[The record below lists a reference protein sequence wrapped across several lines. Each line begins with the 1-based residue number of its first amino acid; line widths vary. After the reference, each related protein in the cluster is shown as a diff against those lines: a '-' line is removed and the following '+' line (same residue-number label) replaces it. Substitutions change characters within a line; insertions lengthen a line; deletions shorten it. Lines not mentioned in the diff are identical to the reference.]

1 MNIHITHIPS
11 IDLPIHALFQE
22 QVNRNPSRFAVKT
35 THKAFTY
42 AELSLIVD
50 KVAAQILFQKLEK
63 ESIIA
68 VCMDRTP
75 EMIGTLLGIMKA
87 GCAYLPIDPAF
98 PDPRKKMLAE
108 EAQSPLIITQTNYA
122 SAFTGLASKT
132 IIPNHIKDY
141 LDSATVEWP
150 NVDIGQLC
158 YVLFTSGSTGK
169 PKGVMIEHRSVVNYL
184 LSYNAIAPL
193 QNMPNGTSICP
204 YVFDVSVWE
213 FFSVLCFGGTLHL
226 LETQSILD
234 INGFAKYLSENQINS
249 TYLAPGILND
259 LVATF
264 ETDKRLKLPDRI
276 LVGVEPIQQST
287 LQRYLDLQPKM
298 QIINAYGPTEA
309 TISCTFYAFTNAQD
323 PQKRT
328 PIGKAI
334 EGYRI
339 YIVNEQNQQVAV
351 GETGEILIGGI
362 GLARGYLNDN
372 NLTTQKFIP
381 NPFTSTQGERLYK
394 TGDLAYYLPDG
405 NLMYDT
411 RLDYQVKIRGYRIEL
426 GEVETIML
434 QSGMLKEC
442 VATAREADNGIKYLV
457 LYYTRIQ
464 TELFTEQALRRY
476 AELHLPI
483 YMIPSV
489 FVELQQIPRNQSGK
503 VDRKLLPATT
513 QPSPSPLMMELSNHQ
528 EVVMQLWQEVLGSDA
543 IGLDANFFSIG
554 GNSINA
560 AQVVARL
567 NRKLNSNYG
576 LEVVFSYPSVFELAN
591 FLESN
596 KQTVFEQPTIQIN
609 TNQQVFRLSYNQQR
623 PYILERFRGANSL
636 YNIPMVLQLQGKV
649 NFKALEIALSNIVA
663 KHQIYRT
670 TYGEVNGEP
679 AQIIHPFNGFSIAI
693 QKVQVEQTTNEKLIR
708 DVIATECSTPFNL
721 STGPM
726 LRALLVELSEHE
738 HILVLNVH
746 HIASDGWSM
755 GLLLEELSV
764 GYSSACRNELALST
778 TEITQYASFSMW
790 QRQVLATTQAEERL
804 AKAVQWFEGMPSFL
818 NIPTN
823 YQRPA
828 EFSYRGASFYFNF
841 DEELSENIAHLAKA
855 TASSNFMVLMAA
867 FGVLLKEY
875 SRQETFLVGTMAA
888 NRVLQEFESAHG
900 FFTNTV
906 LIKHDLEGNPN
917 FMQLIDRTKIAA
929 SHALQFQDIPFEQVL
944 EKINPPRNLSYNPLY
959 QVMLIYQNMPI
970 DNLKLEGLV
979 ANELEIDRT
988 SSKID
993 LTLTFDLIKGRL
1005 RGLVEYNPDL
1015 FNEGSMR
1022 AMASHLQLILD
1033 KVTSHPDIK
1042 LSDINILTHNE
1053 SLNILKWSVS
1063 PQQAV
1068 EEKKLSELLNDAFK
1082 RHSNLQAISQGHTSF
1097 TYGDMNRQVKRLAEY
1112 ISSLQL
1118 PINSPIG
1125 IIATRVPSTV
1135 TAMLACIRSM
1145 HPFVP
1150 LDSANPESRLQEIIT
1165 EAGIT
1170 HILASRHSEHQI
1182 MLKTGTT
1189 ELTQIEDITY
1199 NQAYDLKEVTSFS
1212 PSPELP
1218 AYIIFTSGST
1228 GKPKGVVVS
1237 RGSLANFIQASIHNF
1252 NMVQGDRVLQFASL
1266 TFDTALEEIFP
1277 CFCSGGTLVLR
1288 NDDMIA
1294 SHTLFLEKIRK
1305 AEISILDLPTA
1316 YWNQLIITMEHQ
1328 NLRFHD
1334 NLRLIIIGGEAVGLE
1349 YIKIFNKLN
1358 PRHIKLV
1365 NTYGPTET
1373 TVVATSYKFDSNI
1386 EPSWVPIG
1394 KPILNATVFVVNK
1407 NLRLV
1412 PPGIPGELLIGGKG
1426 LALGYINH
1434 PELTNEKFINLD
1446 LTGKGAQRFYRTGDL
1461 VKYNPDGDLIFLGR
1475 TDFQLKIRG
1484 FRVEPGEIESH
1495 LLSLP
1500 DITQAVVMIRD
1511 DRPGISLLTAYLVT
1525 SQNRYNTKYYKDR
1538 LRMLVPDYM
1547 IPQVFVVL
1555 DQLPI
1560 NRQGKIDRTL
1570 LPMPDFNAI
1579 LTDKEFIEPNTPL
1592 QLKLALIWKDILQLE
1607 RIGIN
1612 DHFFELGGNSI
1623 KATQLISR
1631 VNALTKGEFP
1641 FKVLFTY
1648 PTIEAMERYILSK
1661 DFKRKQKAAEITKH
1675 PQGIIIPASSTQK
1688 RIWFLHQL
1696 EGSSVAYNIPMA
1708 YSIQGDVDLG
1718 VLNNAIDEVLLRHS
1732 ILRSCIKPI
1741 NNEPTIHIEPSVK
1754 AHIELIDLRNFQ
1766 PEDKKAELALLSKN
1780 FALHVFNLSMVPLF
1794 KFSLIRLEAKE
1805 SLLLL
1810 NFHHLVLDNWSAG
1823 LFLKELSLIYDA
1835 LLHHQKIL
1843 LSPPKLQYPD
1853 YVVWQ
1858 QGLLNSEH
1866 VKAQAEYWK
1875 ETLSGAPEILQL
1887 PLDHGRKMVQTFN
1900 GAEVRQT
1907 LDANITQQI
1916 KDFSLS
1922 QGVSLY
1928 ATLLSAFS
1936 AVLYRYSNQ
1945 NDIIIGCPVANRN
1958 HEDTEDIMGVFINN
1972 LPLRIQIPERI
1983 SFKAYCKLVNKLLL
1997 EAFENQDLPLDKII
2011 ENLNIKRN
2019 INISPLFQV
2028 MFNLLNAH
2036 NQNLA
2041 LSGCEVHY
2049 IDPGRF
2055 VSKLDL
2061 SLIMM
2066 ETKGVLHAVFEYN
2079 SDLFKYKTIRSF
2091 ASHFNSFLQAVFNNP
2106 DTYIDK
2112 VELLSQHEKLKLFSG
2127 INQTTKVWP
2136 AGHLTDILVLNA
2148 VRYANNIAY
2157 QTDTSQISY
2166 EHLNKKTS
2174 TLAAHLQRRGL
2185 KPKQL
2190 AGVMLHRTVNLPVAL
2205 LAILKAG
2212 GAYVPLDP
2220 IYPKER
2226 IAQIVQD
2233 AGISL
2238 FITENAL
2245 IDHLPSDE
2253 AELINIDDAA
2263 NFRPLSFIKP
2273 EIEADDAAYVIFT
2286 SGSTGRP
2293 KGVQISHKSLM
2304 NFLWSMREEPGIGT
2318 NDRLLA
2324 VTTISF
2330 DIAGLE
2336 MFLPLLCGASVVIAS
2351 AEEAMDADMLVN
2363 KIEKEKITIMQA
2375 TPITWRMIMLTNW
2388 NGALNLKALCG
2399 GEALQQ
2405 DLANQLVAHCKE
2417 VWNMYGPTETTI
2429 WSTLQPVHH
2438 HEIPEGY
2445 EAIGKPIAN
2454 TSVYVLDK
2462 NLSPVPIGVP
2472 GELYIGGQGV
2482 ALGYYNRNDLTSER
2496 FIPNPFVSHNEK
2508 MYRTGDYVKLSST
2521 GVLEYL
2527 SRIDNQVKIRG
2538 FRIELGEIESVIS
2551 RFAGVIQNV
2560 VLVREDTPHSKRIVA
2575 YIIPEKETSIQRT
2588 ELRNFLMQ
2596 QLPDYMIPAVFVFVD
2611 SFPLTPN
2618 GKIDRKNFPIPDSS
2632 SDTSFAEFVEPQDE
2646 TQKMLAGIWKDLLKR
2661 DKISTNDD
2669 FFELGGHSL
2678 LAVSM
2683 MGRIENETRK
2693 RIPLATLFT
2702 HSKLADLAKIIDK
2715 QQNAND
2721 WRSLVHIKP
2730 FGNLIPLFLIH
2741 GAGLNVMLY
2750 NTLINSLSIDQPVF
2764 GLQAKGL
2771 NGIDKP
2777 LETIEEIAAHYIS
2790 EIKTEYPVGPYAF
2803 AGFSLGGIIAFEVAK
2818 QLQAA
2823 GDEVAFVGM
2832 LDTIAYTSDKH
2843 LSKFQQKLRRSK
2855 FIVNQILFNIGAF
2868 INEPQHNKSKLFLWK
2883 LSSLKRKV
2891 KSLIYRMR
2899 ASHAYATGDKD
2910 KLPTYLHNVHEIN
2923 NKAGENYVLKPSNV
2937 AIELFKAA
2945 HQTFYIEDKHT
2956 YGWEKYALN
2965 GITVH
2970 LVPGEH
2976 STLFWPPNDV
2986 QFAHTLQKRLEE
2998 VNTAYQL
3005 KIIKQNSL

>member
-1 MNIHITHIPS
+1 MSIPSTHIS
-11 IDLPIHALFQE
+11 SLDLPIHALFQE
-22 QVNRNPSRFAVKT
+22 QVNRYPSRYAVKT
-35 THKAFTY
+35 PYKAITY
-42 AELSLIVD
+42 AELSLVVD
-50 KVAAQILFQKLEK
+50 TVAAQIVLQSFEK

-87 GCAYLPIDPAF
+87 GCAYLPIDSTI
-98 PDPRKKMLAE
+98 PDSRKRMLAE
-108 EAQSPLIITQTNYA
+108 EAKSQLIITQTNYA
-122 SAFTGLASKT
+122 PAFESLKCNS
-132 IIPNHIKDY
+132 IIQIEQ
-141 LDSATVEWP
+141 LDHATSDVEWP
-150 NVDIGQLC
+150 TVEMGQLC

-184 LSYNAIAPL
+184 RSYNAFAPL
-193 QNMPNGTSICP
+193 QTTPNGTSVCP
-204 YVFDVSVWE
+204 YIFDVSVWE
-213 FFSVLCFGGTLHL
+213 FFSVLCYGGTLHL
-226 LETQSILD
+226 LDTQSILD
-234 INGFAKYLSENQINS
+234 ISGFANYLSENEINS
-249 TYLAPGILND
+249 SYLAPGILND
-259 LVATF
+259 LATTF
-264 ETDKRLKLPDRI
+264 ETDKNLSLPDRI

-287 LQRYLDLQPKM
+287 LQRYLDLRPQM

-309 TISCTFYAFTNAQD
+309 TISCTFFRFKKAED

-334 EGYRI
+334 DGYSI
-339 YIVNEQNQQVAV
+339 YVVNEQNQQVAV

-372 NLTTQKFIP
+372 ELTAKKFIA
-381 NPFTSTQGERLYK
+381 NPFTTTVGERLYK
-394 TGDLAYYLPDG
+394 SGDLGYWLADG
-405 NLMYDT
+405 NLMYET

-426 GEVETIML
+426 GEVEAIMQ

-442 VATAREADNGIKYLV
+442 VAVANEADKGINYLV
-457 LYYTRIQ
+457 VYYSRAESATF
-464 TELFTEQALRRY
+464 EEHALRRY
-476 AELHLPI
+476 AEQHMPM
-483 YMIPSV
+483 YMIPSM
-489 FVELQQIPRNQSGK
+489 FVELPYLPRNQSGK
-503 VDRKLLPATT
+503 VDRKQLPATS
-513 QPSPSPLMMELSNHQ
+513 QPIPQTKSVQLSSYQ
-528 EVVMQLWQEVLGSDA
+528 EVVMNLWQEVLGFDA
-543 IGLDANFFSIG
+543 IGLDANFFSTG
-554 GNSINA
+554 GNSIKA
-560 AQVVARL
+560 AQMVARL
-567 NRKLNSNYG
+567 NRSLKSNYG
-576 LEVVFSYPSVFELAN
+576 VEIVFANPTIFELAHY
-591 FLESN
+591 LEVDKPSLS
-596 KQTVFEQPTIQIN
+596 EQAIVHIN
-609 TNQQVFRLSYNQQR
+609 PNQRVFRLSFNQQR
-623 PYILERFRGANSL
+623 PYVLERFKGANSL

-649 NFKALEIALSNIVA
+649 NFKALETALSNIIG

-679 AQIIHPFNGFSIAI
+679 AQIIHPFNGFSLAI
-693 QKVQVEQTTNEKLIR
+693 KNVQVEQSYKEQLIK
-708 DVIATECSTPFNL
+708 DVIVTECSTPFNL
-721 STGPM
+721 STGPV
-726 LRALLVELSEHE
+726 LRALLIELSDSE

-764 GYSSACRNELALST
+764 GYSSACRNELALNSSD
-778 TEITQYASFSMW
+778 ITHYAAFSLW
-790 QRQVLATTQAEERL
+790 QRQALVSKQADERL
-804 AKAVQWFEGMPSFL
+804 TKIVQSLEGMPTLL
-818 NIPTN
+818 NLPTD
-823 YQRPA
+823 YERPA
-828 EFSYRGASFYFNF
+828 EFSYRGSSFYFSF
-841 DEELSENIAHLAKA
+841 DEVASENIAHLAKA
-855 TASSNFMVLMAA
+855 TASSNFMVLMSA

-888 NRVLQEFESAHG
+888 NRTVQEFETTHG

-906 LIKHDLEGNPN
+906 LIKQDLEGNPN
-917 FMQLIDRTKIAA
+917 FMELIDRVKQAA
-929 SHALQFQDIPFEQVL
+929 AHALQYQDIPFEQVL

-959 QVMLIYQNMPI
+959 QVMLVYQNMPI

-979 ANELEIDRT
+979 ANELEVEKT
-988 SSKID
+988 TSKID
-993 LTLTFDLIKGRL
+993 LTLTFDVIKGKL

-1015 FNEGSMR
+1015 FKESSMR
-1022 AMASHLQLILD
+1022 AMAGHFQLILD
-1033 KVTSHPDIK
+1033 QVTSHPDIK
-1042 LSDINILTHNE
+1042 VSDINILTDNE
-1053 SLNILKWSVS
+1053 RQTILKWSVS

-1112 ISSLQL
+1112 ISTLQL
-1118 PINSPIG
+1118 PSNSPIG
-1125 IIATRVPSTV
+1125 IIATRVPSTI
-1135 TAMLACIRSM
+1135 TAMLACIRCM

-1150 LDSANPESRLQEIIT
+1150 LDPANPESRLQEIIT

-1170 HILASRHSEHQI
+1170 HIMVSRHSEHQI
-1182 MLKTGTT
+1182 TLKTGMA

-1277 CFCSGGTLVLR
+1277 CFCCGGTLVLR
-1288 NDDMIA
+1288 SDDMIA
-1294 SHTLFLEKIRK
+1294 SHTVFLQKIRK
-1305 AEISILDLPTA
+1305 ADISILDLPTA
-1316 YWNQLIITMEHQ
+1316 YWNQLVITMEHQ

-1349 YIKIFNKLN
+1349 YIKIFNKLSA
-1358 PRHIKLV
+1358 RHIKLV

-1373 TVVATSYKFDSNI
+1373 TVVATSYKFDPAV
-1386 EPSWVPIG
+1386 EPAWVPIG
-1394 KPILNATVFVVNK
+1394 KPILNTTVFVVNK
-1407 NLRLV
+1407 NLKAV
-1412 PPGIPGELLIGGKG
+1412 PPGVPGELLIGGKG

-1434 PELTNEKFINLD
+1434 PELTGEKFINLNV
-1446 LTGKGAQRFYRTGDL
+1446 TGKHKQRLYRTGDL
-1461 VKYNPDGDLIFLGR
+1461 VKYNSDGDLIFLGR

-1484 FRVEPGEIESH
+1484 FRVEPGEVENH

-1500 DITQAVVMIRD
+1500 DITQAVVMLRD
-1511 DRPGISLLTAYLVT
+1511 DRPGISLLTAYIVT
-1525 SQNRYNTKYYKDR
+1525 SQKRYNTKYYKDR
-1538 LRMLVPDYM
+1538 LRALVPDYM

-1560 NRQGKIDRTL
+1560 NRQGKIDRTM

-1579 LTDKEFIEPNTPL
+1579 LSDKEFIEPNTPL

-1661 DFKRKQKAAEITKH
+1661 DFKRKLKAAEITKH
-1675 PQGIIIPASSTQK
+1675 PQGMVIPASSTQK

-1708 YSIQGDVDLG
+1708 YSIQGDVDLAI
-1718 VLNNAIDEVLLRHS
+1718 LNSAIDEVLLRHA

-1741 NNEPTIHIEPSVK
+1741 NNEPIIHIEPNVK

-1794 KFSLIRLEAKE
+1794 KFSLIRLEAHE

-1823 LFLKELSLIYDA
+1823 LFLKEVSYIYDA
-1835 LLHHQKIL
+1835 LLQHHKIE

-1858 QGLLNSEH
+1858 NTLLNSEH

-1875 ETLSGAPEILQL
+1875 ETLRDAPDILQL
-1887 PLDHGRKMVQTFN
+1887 PLDHSRKMVQTFN

-1922 QGVSLY
+1922 QGVSMY

-1936 AVLYRYSNQ
+1936 SVLYRYSNQ

-1958 HEDTEDIMGVFINN
+1958 HQDTEDMMGVFINN
-1972 LPLRIQIPERI
+1972 LPVRILVPERI
-1983 SFKAYCKLVNKLLL
+1983 SFREYSKLVNTLIL
-1997 EAFENQDLPLDKII
+1997 EAFENQDLPFDKII
-2011 ENLNIKRN
+2011 ENLNLKRN

-2079 SDLFKYKTIRSF
+2079 SDLFKYKTIRNL
-2091 ASHFNSFLQAVFNNP
+2091 ASHFNTFLQTVFSNP

-2112 VELLSQHEKLKLFSG
+2112 VELLSQQEKLKLFSG
-2127 INQTTKVWP
+2127 INLTVKTWP
-2136 AGHLTDILVLNA
+2136 TEFLPAVLEQSA
-2148 VRYANNIAY
+2148 ARYPNNVAY
-2157 QTDTSQISY
+2157 QSGTTTLTYDGL
-2166 EHLNKKTS
+2166 HKKTS

-2190 AGVMLHRTVNLPVAL
+2190 AGVMLHRSVNLPVAL

-2263 NFRPLSFIKP
+2263 NFRALSFVQPVIQA
-2273 EIEADDAAYVIFT
+2273 EDAAYVIFT

-2304 NFLWSMREEPGIGT
+2304 NFLWAMKEEPGIGT

-2336 MFLPLLCGASVVIAS
+2336 MFLPLLCGASVVLAS
-2351 AEEAMDADMLVN
+2351 AQEAMDADLLVDIIN
-2363 KIEKEKITIMQA
+2363 REKITFMQA

-2388 NGALNLKALCG
+2388 NGAQNLKALCG

-2429 WSTLQPVHH
+2429 WSTIQPVHH
-2438 HEIPEGY
+2438 HDIPEGY
-2445 EAIGKPIAN
+2445 EPIGKPIAN
-2454 TSVYVLDK
+2454 TTVYVLDK
-2462 NLSPVPIGVP
+2462 NLNPVPTGVP
-2472 GELYIGGQGV
+2472 GELYIGGHGV
-2482 ALGYYNRNDLTSER
+2482 ALGYYNRSDLTAER
-2496 FIPNPFVSHNEK
+2496 FIHNPFVATHEK
-2508 MYRTGDYVKLSST
+2508 MYRTGDYVKLTSS

-2551 RFAGVIQNV
+2551 RFAGVAQNI
-2560 VLVREDTPHSKRIVA
+2560 VLVREDIPHSKRIVA
-2575 YIIPEKETSIQRT
+2575 YIIPEPEMSIQRT
-2588 ELRNFLMQ
+2588 ELRNFLVQ
-2596 QLPDYMIPAVFVFVD
+2596 QLPDYMVPTVFVIME

-2618 GKIDRKNFPIPDSS
+2618 GKIDRKNLPIPDAS
-2632 SDTSFAEFVEPQDE
+2632 SDQSFAEFVEPQDE
-2646 TQKMLAGIWKDLLKR
+2646 TQKMLASIWKDLLKR
-2661 DKISTNDD
+2661 EQISANDD

-2702 HSKLADLAKIIDK
+2702 HSKLGDLAKIIDK
-2715 QQNAND
+2715 QQDAND

-2777 LETIEEIAAHYIS
+2777 LESIEAIAAHYIA

-2818 QLQAA
+2818 QLQAS

-2843 LSKFQQKLRRSK
+2843 LTKFRRKLRRIK
-2855 FIVNQILFNIGAF
+2855 FVVNQVLFNIGAF
-2868 INEPQHNKSKLFLWK
+2868 IYEPHHHKSKLLLWK
-2883 LSSLKRKV
+2883 LSSIKRKL

-2910 KLPTYLHNVHEIN
+2910 KLPTFLHNVHEIN
-2923 NKAGENYVLKPSNV
+2923 NRAGENYVLKPSNIS
-2937 AIELFKAA
+2937 IELFKAA
-2945 HQTFYIEDKHT
+2945 HQTFYIEDKRT
-2956 YGWEKYALN
+2956 YGWDKYALN

-2970 LVPGEH
+2970 TVPGEH

-2986 QFAHTLQKRLEE
+2986 QFAHTLQQRLNE